1 MNRNRVTVV
10 ILVACFGACAAPAPT
25 RQGASFGSRHTVRFQ
40 QPPDQAAAC
49 FGRNAEEHSSALVAE
64 IRPGRDSAQVIVR
77 VKNGT
82 LYATADFQRAG
93 SGSTGTI
100 ALNVT
105 TTGKRN
111 DLLDSLVEG
120 C

>member
-1 MNRNRVTVV
+1 MYLNRVLPL
-10 ILVACFGACAAPAPT
+10 ILLAYVGACAAPAAT
-25 RQGASFGSRHTVRFQ
+25 RPASSFGSRHMHRFQ
-40 QPPDQAAAC
+40 QPPDRAAAC
-49 FGRNAEEHSSALVAE
+49 FAHNAEEHSSALVAE

-100 ALNVT
+100 ALNVA